1 MWDRVLDAVVG
12 SGSGGGYSVRVV
24 IMMECFSG
32 GCSRMLVVDQSPQVV
47 MVGHNLL
54 KFHDQIS

>member
-1 MWDRVLDAVVG
+1 MFWCWLFGCWIV
-12 SGSGGGYSVRVV
+12 SGGGYSVRVV